1 MQSRIDALVDAGAL
15 RLEDGEDVL
24 FEDERIAVTSR
35 RLIGNFGAS
44 KERPF
49 DEADLSEVSPPNK
62 FNGGYHSRRPLA
74 IRLLVGGFVVLA
86 AGAYFTDTLRAIHG
100 VAEALVF
107 LAGALAFTVGVYLL
121 INSLFRHRPNTTVIF
136 SPLKGES
143 IAASYPDWDNPQAD
157 ELMRHFARAKR
168 GLTR

>member
-1 MQSRIDALVDAGAL
+1 MQSRIDALVDEGAL

-24 FEDERIAVTSR
+24 FDDGQIAVTNK
-35 RLIGNFGAS
+35 RLVGNFGRA
-44 KERPF
+44 KEGAF
-49 DEADLSEVSPPNK
+49 DEADLTDVGPPNK

-74 IRLLVGGFVVLA
+74 VRLLA
-86 AGAYFTDTLRAIHG
+86 AGVVG
-100 VAEALVF
+100 VAASAVFRQALIAVWFGLEPLVF

-121 INSLFRHRPNTTVIF
+121 LNSLFRNRPNTTVIF

-143 IAASYPDWDNPQAD
+143 IIASYPDWDNPQAE
-157 ELMRHFARAKR
+157 ELTRHFARAKR